1 MPTPAEFVEAQ
12 RARFEDELSDLLRIP
27 SISTLPAHRE
37 DMQRAARWVA
47 DRLRTTGLDAEVVP
61 TQRHPLVYA
70 EWLGA
75 PGRPTILCYGH
86 YDVQPVDPLELWTAP
101 PFEPTVRGTSLY
113 ARGAADD
120 KGQVFTII
128 AAIHAYTKTKT
139 PLPVDLKLLI
149 EGEEESGGESIEE
162 YVHTHAD
169 RLRADAALV
178 LDGGMF
184 APSIPAI
191 TLGLRGI
198 VGAEIEVAGA
208 SRDLHSGVYGGVAP
222 NPFVAL
228 AEIITGLKDPQGR
241 ILIPHFYDRVE
252 PPHPDEKTGWG
263 RLPFDEEA
271 FLRDEVGATALTGE
285 PGFSVFE
292 RTWARPTLEVHGM
305 PGGFI
310 GEGTKTVIPARAS
323 AKISMRLVPRQD
335 PEEISR
341 HFESYV
347 RHLQP
352 RGTRVTVR
360 MHHDATTGKT
370 RHGAAPVLMSAE
382 GPAIAAAR
390 RAFAEVFG
398 HETVLIRSG
407 GSIPIVADFISRLGL
422 PTVISGWALPDCNVH
437 SPNEK
442 LDLVH
447 FHKGIHAVMR
457 FWEHMAATGVTHK
470 PARPHTG

>member
-1 MPTPAEFVEAQ
+1 MPVPAEFVESQ

-27 SISTLPAHRE
+27 SISTLPEHRE
-37 DMQRAARWVA
+37 DMQRAAQWVA
-47 DRLRTTGLDAEVVP
+47 DHLHRAGLDAEVIA
-61 TQRHPLVYA
+61 TQRHPLVYG

-75 PGRPTILCYGH
+75 PGRPTVLCYAH
-86 YDVQPVDPLELWTAP
+86 YDVQPVDPLAMWTAP
-101 PFEPTVRGTSLY
+101 PFEPTVRGGSLY

-120 KGQVFTII
+120 KGPVLTMI
-128 AAIHAYTKTKT
+128 AAIEGYTRTKT
-139 PLPVDLKLLI
+139 PLPVNLKVLI
-149 EGEEESGGESIEE
+149 EGEEESGGESIEA
-162 YVHTHAD
+162 YVRTHAD
-169 RLRADAALV
+169 RLRADAAVV

-184 APSIPAI
+184 APGIPAI

-198 VGAEIEVAGA
+198 LGAEIEVTGA
-208 SRDLHSGVYGGVAP
+208 ARDLHSGVYGGVAP

-241 ILIPHFYDRVE
+241 ILVPHFYDRVE
-252 PPHPDEKTGWG
+252 PPHPDEKAAWE

-285 PGFSVFE
+285 AGFSVFE

-310 GEGTKTVIPARAS
+310 GEGSKTVIPARAS
-323 AKISMRLVPRQD
+323 AKITMRLVPRQD
-335 PEEISR
+335 PEEIAR
-341 HFESYV
+341 HFESHV
-347 RHLQP
+347 RNLQP
-352 RGTRVTVR
+352 RGTQVAVR
-360 MHHDATTGKT
+360 M
-370 RHGAAPVLMSAE
+370 RSRGAAGGTHNGAPPVLMSPT
-382 GPAIAAAR
+382 GPAITAAR

-407 GSIPIVADFISRLGL
+407 GSIPIVADFIDRLGL

-442 LDLVH
+442 LDLAH

-457 FWEHMAATGVTHK
+457 FWERMAET
-470 PARPHTG
+470 

>member
-1 MPTPAEFVEAQ
+1 MPVPAEFVESQ
-12 RARFEDELSDLLRIP
+12 RARFEDELSELLRIP
-27 SISTLPAHRE
+27 SVSTLPAHRE
-37 DMQRAARWVA
+37 DLQRAARWVA
-47 DRLRTTGLDAEVVP
+47 DRLRRAGLDAEVIS

-70 EWLGA
+70 EWQGA

-86 YDVQPVDPLELWTAP
+86 YDVQPADPLELWTAP
-101 PFEPTVRGTSLY
+101 PFEPTVRNGSLY
-113 ARGAADD
+113 ARGAADN
-120 KGQVFTII
+120 KGPVVSMI
-128 AAIHAYTKTKT
+128 AAVQAYTQTKT
-139 PLPVDLKLLI
+139 RLPVNLKLLI
-149 EGEEESGGESIEE
+149 EGEEESGGESIEA
-162 YVHTHAD
+162 YVDTHAD

-184 APSIPAI
+184 APGIPAI

-252 PPHPDEKTGWG
+252 APHPDEKAAWN

-292 RTWARPTLEVHGM
+292 RVWARPTLEVHGM

-323 AKISMRLVPRQD
+323 AKISMRLVPRQN

-341 HFESYV
+341 EFESHV
-347 RHLQP
+347 RNLQP

-360 MHHDATTGKT
+360 KRNGSTPGKT
-370 RHGAAPVLMSAE
+370 RHGAPPVLISPE
-382 GPAIAAAR
+382 GSAIAAAR
-390 RAFAEVFG
+390 RAFSEVFG

-407 GSIPIVADFISRLGL
+407 GSIPIVADFISKLRL
-422 PTVISGWALPDCNVH
+422 PAVISGWALPDCNVH
-437 SPNEK
+437 SPDEK
-442 LDLVH
+442 LDLAH

-457 FWEHMAATGVTHK
+457 FWEHMAA
-470 PARPHTG
+470 A